1 MFLKTDTI
9 REIPILT
16 GISIYAFYINW
27 MSGNIGIIPR
37 FIRLLDSSHSILN
50 GKLQSEIFGSLQDY

>member
-1 MFLKTDTI
+1 MHTFSKHVFKIDKI

-27 MSGNIGIIPR
+27 MSGNIGIIP
-37 FIRLLDSSHSILN
+37 
-50 GKLQSEIFGSLQDY
+50 